1 MKKALSIL
9 TAGCLAVSLAAC
21 GSTAASSAASAA
33 DSTAHTMACAAHSA
47 RSSLAE
53 MDGGTIMSGHD
64 QLVLAACQVAPD
76 KGIVLVQRNGVQAAL
91 ADIAELGKRRALDQA
106 LPRYHRDVAGILVH
120 VGGLAH
126 HDGNFLAL
134 LQLQ

>member
-1 MKKALSIL
+1 MFK
-9 TAGCLAVSLAAC
+9 CSLACRLSHPRSVSKFVA
-21 GSTAASSAASAA
+21 TLIQQAAAATINNQFTITQP
-33 DSTAHTMACAAHSA
+33 DDAHTMACAAHSA

-91 ADIAELGKRRALDQA
+91 ADVAELACA
-106 LPRYHRDVAGILVH
+106 
-120 VGGLAH
+120 
-126 HDGNFLAL
+126 
-134 LQLQ
+134 